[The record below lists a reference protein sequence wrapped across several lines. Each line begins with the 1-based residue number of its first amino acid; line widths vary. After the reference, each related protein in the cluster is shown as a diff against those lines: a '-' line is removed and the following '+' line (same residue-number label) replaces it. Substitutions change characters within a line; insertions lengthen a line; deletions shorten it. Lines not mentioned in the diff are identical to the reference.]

1 LPEAREVSLK
11 IYNLLGR
18 EMVKLVSGKLAA
30 GTYTYQWDA
39 ERFASGVYIYQI
51 VGEGYIQIRKMVLL
65 R

>member
-1 LPEAREVSLK
+1 
-11 IYNLLGR
+11 
-18 EMVKLVSGKLAA
+18 MVKLVSGKLAA